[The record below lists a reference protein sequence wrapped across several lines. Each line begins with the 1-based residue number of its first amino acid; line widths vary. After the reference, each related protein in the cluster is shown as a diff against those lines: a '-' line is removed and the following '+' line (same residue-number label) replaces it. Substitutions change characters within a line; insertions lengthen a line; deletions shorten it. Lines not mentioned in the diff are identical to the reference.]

1 MIFGWQFKHM
11 RQENQILPLGSK
23 IVWLLRTIGPSS
35 LLRMRFKSTS
45 DLCFFCVVAD
55 ILLLPLWKLIKSGIF
70 TSCSRKT
77 TEKSLPINYPLLL
90 IMAPLEEEKRKP
102 ASFMNGMGLH
112 TLPTKESS
120 AKLLRNRFGRRVQ
133 SASEKIK
140 TTSLLILAKCWLFQ
154 EKKRYRFVYYQF
166 QHFCLFYFKS
176 KKTKT

>member
-1 MIFGWQFKHM
+1 MGNPNKSLNEDDIWVAIQAHEIGKSNSAFGFKD
-11 RQENQILPLGSK
+11 RLASENNWSIK
-23 IVWLLRTIGPSS
+23 FA
-35 LLRMRFKSTS
+35 RMRFKSTS

-55 ILLLPLWKLIKSGIF
+55 ILLLPVWKLIKSGIF

-77 TEKSLPINYPLLL
+77 TGKSLPINYPLLL
-90 IMAPLEEEKRKP
+90 IMVPLEEEKRKP

-112 TLPTKESS
+112 SLPTKESS

-154 EKKRYRFVYYQF
+154 EKKRYRFVYY
-166 QHFCLFYFKS
+166 
-176 KKTKT
+176 